1 MVFEVFHF
9 PNNKAVHLSDWNL
22 ISLVHE
28 DTDATQVL
36 CRNHLVFA
44 LRFQLKNKIKN

>member
-9 PNNKAVHLSDWNL
+9 PNNKAVHLSDWDL
-22 ISLVHE
+22 IFSVHE
-28 DTDATQVL
+28 DTDAIQAL

-44 LRFQLKNKIKN
+44 LRFQLKNKI